1 MTKGNHNKIRTAES
15 TNIWFKREDH
25 LENLQDA
32 VTVASVAEI
41 LESKVPL
48 ALWELVSESFLE
60 LRTRSAH
67 ETINQI
73 PEFLYRS
80 LFNCFSL
87 SILSPSTT
95 YNESLL
101 IYSFSISLS
110 VCLFLCW
117 FRARSKCLERE
128 LIAVAIKNF
137 GRNTQKG
144 VIAEEPKIRF
154 GSFDMFSAALIL
166 LDNRFL
172 LTFINP
178 CNVWCIAVRLRHG
191 LCRVQ
196 TNLLN

>member
-1 MTKGNHNKIRTAES
+1 MIQKGRS
-15 TNIWFKREDH
+15 
-25 LENLQDA
+25 LGNLQDA

-80 LFNCFSL
+80 LFKCFSL
-87 SILSPSTT
+87 SILYPSTT
-95 YNESLL
+95 YTESLL

-110 VCLFLCW
+110 LCLFLCW
-117 FRARSKCLERE
+117 FRVRSKCLERE
-128 LIAVAIKNF
+128 LIAMAIKNL
-137 GRNTQKG
+137 GKKRKKG
-144 VIAEEPKIRF
+144 EIAVEQKIRF

-172 LTFINP
+172 LTSSIHA
-178 CNVWCIAVRLRHG
+178 CMR
-191 LCRVQ
+191 
-196 TNLLN
+196 